1 MSRAAIVGA
10 GAAGLACARA
20 LQAAGIAP
28 VVFEKAR
35 GPGGRIAT
43 KRFDTPLGPA
53 QADHGAQYFTAR
65 DPAFEAAMAGLGP
78 AVARWDARFDPAA
91 RDARLVG
98 APRMSAIGRMLADG
112 LEVRLGVRVAA
123 VERAGAGFQ
132 LLDDAGARLIE
143 AERVIVAAPAEQ
155 AAPLL
160 APIHPDFAAQAA
172 AARTAPCWAAMCVFD
187 RPLDLGFDGRS
198 FEAGPIAWAARDS
211 AKPGRGGPETWVL
224 HAARDWS
231 AAHLEEAPETA
242 GAKLA
247 AAFASLAGAEPA
259 VVIAHRWRYAFV
271 EQPVGQDCLWDA
283 GSGVGACGD
292 WLLGPRV
299 ELAWRSGAALGAA
312 ITRG

>member
-1 MSRAAIVGA
+1 MSRAAVIGA

-20 LQAAGIAP
+20 LQQAGLAT

-65 DPAFEAAMAGLGP
+65 DPVFAAAMAGLGP
-78 AVARWDARFDPAA
+78 AVARWDARFEPAG

-98 APRMSAIGRMLADG
+98 APRMSAIGRALADG

-123 VERAGAGFQ
+123 VERAGAGWRF
-132 LLDDAGARLIE
+132 LDEGGAVLIE
-143 AERVIVAAPAEQ
+143 AERVVVAAPAEQ

-160 APIHPDFAAQAA
+160 APIHPAFAALAA
-172 AARTAPCWAAMCVFD
+172 AARTAPSWAAMCVFD

-211 AKPGRGGPETWVL
+211 AKPGRGGLETWVL

-231 AAHLEEAPETA
+231 AAHLEEAPEA
-242 GAKLA
+242 VGAKLA
-247 AAFASLAGAEPA
+247 AAFAPLSGAEPA
-259 VVIAHRWRYAFV
+259 FVLAHRWRYAFV
-271 EQPVGQDCLWDA
+271 ERAAGQDCLWDA
-283 GSGVGACGD
+283 GAGVGACGD

-299 ELAWRSGAALGAA
+299 EFAWRSGAALGAA